1 LGAQKDDSKKK
12 KKRDRKEGLLD
23 LLEKGKTKNMEGLR
37 RSCSFFFLIF
47 FYQLLLFF
55 LKKKISHVIDSIK
68 FSKII
73 PQMLS
78 VTSVQEITCN

>member
-1 LGAQKDDSKKK
+1 MIQKKK

-47 FYQLLLFF
+47 FLSIIVVFF
-55 LKKKISHVIDSIK
+55 IKKNQSRD
-68 FSKII
+68 
-73 PQMLS
+73 
-78 VTSVQEITCN
+78 